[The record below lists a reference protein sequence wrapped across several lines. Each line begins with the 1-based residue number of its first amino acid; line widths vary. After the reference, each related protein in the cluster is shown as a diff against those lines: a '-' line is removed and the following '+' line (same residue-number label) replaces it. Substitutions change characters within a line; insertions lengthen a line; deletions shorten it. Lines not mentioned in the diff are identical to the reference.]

1 MFAKANTTQH
11 VWYTQL
17 NVEQAK
23 KNKNNLQRPIDINT
37 FHFFRE
43 LLQFAKDND
52 AIAQEIAMR

>member
-11 VWYTQL
+11 VWYTRL

-37 FHFFRE
+37 FHFLRE

>member
-1 MFAKANTTQH
+1 M
-11 VWYTQL
+11 
-17 NVEQAK
+17 EQAK

-37 FHFFRE
+37 FHFLRE